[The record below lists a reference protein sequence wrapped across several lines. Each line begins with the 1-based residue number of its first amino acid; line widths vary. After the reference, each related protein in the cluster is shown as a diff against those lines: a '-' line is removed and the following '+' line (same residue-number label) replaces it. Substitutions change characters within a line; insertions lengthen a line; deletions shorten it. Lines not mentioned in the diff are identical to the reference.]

1 MLVSA
6 YMPDAGPSGPSA
18 ANRSAL
24 PVVFVAAVAVL
35 VGWFILSHS
44 SRRVEEIIA
53 TVEATTTRQQSDTR
67 AEPDRTAMIRM
78 PDGRV
83 TQAHIVT
90 HRPVRAGERARIVVT
105 EDVLS
110 GQRTYEVVDI
120 VPAE

>member
-1 MLVSA
+1 
-6 YMPDAGPSGPSA
+6 
-18 ANRSAL
+18 
-24 PVVFVAAVAVL
+24 VAAVAVL

-53 TVEATTTRQQSDTR
+53 TVEATTTRQQSDAQ

-90 HRPVRAGERARIVVT
+90 QRPVRAGERARIVVT